1 MREATPENG
10 AKRVAPST
18 SRQVKLRLV
27 ERSDHPATVN
37 FSTVA
42 VAKGIA
48 YLDFGFIE
56 PALLGRIARTVTD
69 GQPASKIVDGHRV
82 ARVAM
87 PFEQLIGLH
96 QQIQQV
102 LLNVRDARAKQKDNR

>member
-1 MREATPENG
+1 MQEVTPENN
-10 AKRVAPST
+10 AKRVEPSAP
-18 SRQVKLRLV
+18 RQVRLRLV
-27 ERSDHPATVN
+27 ERSDQPAMAN
-37 FSTVA
+37 FSTVS
-42 VAKGIA
+42 VAQGIA

-87 PFEQLIGLH
+87 PFEQLVGLH

-102 LLNVRDARAKQKDNR
+102 LFNLRNACAKKKENK